1 MRTKKSEKVLEF
13 CERYHWLIGIGGVW
27 GICIQKGREGK
38 GWNEIISPNTF
49 KILGRLLR
57 IALSVTFD
65 ADDFWKELQ
74 YEEWLPV
81 SYDL

>member
-1 MRTKKSEKVLEF
+1 LYS
-13 CERYHWLIGIGGVW
+13 
-27 GICIQKGREGK
+27 EGK
-38 GWNEIISPNTF
+38 GWNEIISPNTL

-74 YEEWLPV
+74 YEESLPV

>member
-1 MRTKKSEKVLEF
+1 LDWGSLEDL
-13 CERYHWLIGIGGVW
+13 YS
-27 GICIQKGREGK
+27 EGK
-38 GWNEIISPNTF
+38 GWNEIISPNTL

-74 YEEWLPV
+74 YEESLPV

>member
-1 MRTKKSEKVLEF
+1 VKKFWSFAKDTTGLLALGEF
-13 CERYHWLIGIGGVW
+13 GGFVFR
-27 GICIQKGREGK
+27 REGK